1 MITRLPSK
9 GDAEARNARHLR
21 HLNLERLLSA
31 AMDRTEPFT
40 RAELTEATALSAPT
54 VGTLTVEL
62 IRNGLIRHLGTGPSR
77 GGRRPSFMEFNARY
91 GFVAGISLGA
101 TKTRAALADLRGARL
116 ASRAWPT
123 PAGLGPQA
131 LLQKIAGYVRGLMGE
146 AGIAPDKLLAVTAAA
161 PGAVDHTK
169 GTVIALAPNLKGWS
183 QVPMGEI
190 LKESL
195 GGVPVFVENDVN
207 LAILGERWQGAAR
220 GHNTCAFLYVG
231 SGIGAGIVVNGELH
245 RGHHHLAGEIAL
257 MCMGP
262 QYVDEDF
269 GSTGC
274 LETLASIKAL
284 ATRWGGGDNPGS
296 GGPHREKRAEDLFA
310 AADKGEKRARKLIED
325 AARLVGIAATNLS
338 LVIDPSLLVIGGPA
352 VEHEYFMDQVRQ
364 VVAKIIPAPPEIV
377 PAKLGKEAP
386 LWGSLLLATNEARVS
401 LRERLRT

>member
-1 MITRLPSK
+1 MITRLASK
-9 GDAEARNARHLR
+9 GDSEARNARHLR

-91 GFVAGISLGA
+91 GFVAGISLGP
-101 TKTRAALADLRGARL
+101 TKTRVALADLRGERL

-123 PAGLGPQA
+123 PAGLGPQP
-131 LLQKIAGYVRGLMGE
+131 LLGKIAGWVKSLMGE
-146 AGIAPDKLLAVTAAA
+146 AGIPGDKLLAVAAAA
-161 PGAVDHTK
+161 PGAVDHMK
-169 GTVIALAPNLKGWS
+169 GTVIALVSNLKGWS
-183 QVPMGEI
+183 QVPMADI
-190 LKESL
+190 LSDAL
-195 GGVPVFVENDVN
+195 GGTPVFVENDVN
-207 LAILGERWQGAAR
+207 LAVLGERWRGAAT
-220 GHNTCAFLYVG
+220 GHNTCAFIYVG

-262 QYVDEDF
+262 QYVEEDF
-269 GSTGC
+269 GATGC
-274 LETLASIKAL
+274 LETLASVKAI
-284 ATRWGGGDNPGS
+284 ASRWGGEAASPE
-296 GGPHREKRAEDLFA
+296 REKRVDDLFVA
-310 AADKGEKRARKLIED
+310 AEKGEKRARKLVED

-338 LVIDPSLLVIGGPA
+338 LVIDPSLLVFGGPA
-352 VEHEYFMDQVRQ
+352 VEHELFVDQVRQ
-364 VVAKIIPAPPEIV
+364 IVAKIIPSPPEIV
-377 PAKLGKEAP
+377 AAKLGKEAP
-386 LWGSLLLATNEARVS
+386 LWGSLLLATTAARVS

>member
-1 MITRLPSK
+1 MITRPAK
-9 GDAEARNARHLR
+9 GEAEARNARHLR

-91 GFVAGISLGA
+91 GFVAGISLGP
-101 TKTRAALADLRGARL
+101 TKTRVALADLRGARL

-123 PAGLGPQA
+123 PAGLGPQPM
-131 LLQKIAGYVRGLMGE
+131 LQKIASWVRGLMGE
-146 AGIAPDKLLAVTAAA
+146 AGIPQDKLLAVAAAA

-169 GTVIALAPNLKGWS
+169 GIVLALVSNLKGWS
-183 QVPMGEI
+183 QIPMAEI
-190 LKESL
+190 LRESL
-195 GGVPVFVENDVN
+195 GGVPTFVENDVN

-231 SGIGAGIVVNGELH
+231 SGIGAGVVVNGELH
-245 RGHHHLAGEIAL
+245 RGHHHLAGEIGL

-274 LETLASIKAL
+274 LEALASVKSL
-284 ATRWGGGDNPGS
+284 TTRWVGAENPG
-296 GGPHREKRAEDLFA
+296 RDKKEDVFA
-310 AADKGEKRARKLIED
+310 AADRGDKRARKLVED
-325 AARLVGIAATNLS
+325 SARLVAIAATNLS
-338 LVIDPSLLVIGGPA
+338 LVLDPSLLVLGGPA
-352 VEHEYFMDQVRQ
+352 VEHELFVDQVKQ

-386 LWGSLLLATNEARVS
+386 LWGSLLLATSEARVS
-401 LRERLRT
+401 LRDRLRT

>member
-1 MITRLPSK
+1 MITRPSK

-91 GFVAGISLGA
+91 GFVGGISLGP
-101 TKTRAALADLRGARL
+101 TKTRVALADLRGERL

-123 PAGLGPQA
+123 PVGLGPQP
-131 LLQKIAGYVRGLMGE
+131 LLAKIGGWVKSLMGE
-146 AGIAPDKLLAVTAAA
+146 AGIPQDRLLALAAAA
-161 PGAVDHTK
+161 PGAVDQTK
-169 GTVIALAPNLKGWS
+169 GTVIALVSNLKGWS
-183 QVPMGEI
+183 QIPMAEI
-190 LKESL
+190 LKDSL
-195 GGVPVFVENDVN
+195 GGTPVFVENDVN
-207 LAILGERWQGAAR
+207 LAVLGERWRGAAR

-245 RGHHHLAGEIAL
+245 RGHHHLAGEIGL

-269 GSTGC
+269 GGTGC
-274 LETLASIKAL
+274 LETLASVKAMSV
-284 ATRWGGGDNPGS
+284 RWAGADAPGA
-296 GGPHREKRAEDLFA
+296 PKREKPVDELFA
-310 AADKGEKRARKLIED
+310 AADKGEKRARKIVED

-338 LVIDPSLLVIGGPA
+338 LVLDPSLLVIGGPA
-352 VEHEYFMDQVRQ
+352 VEHEFFVEHVRQ
-364 VVAKIIPAPPEIV
+364 IVAKVIPSPPEIV
-377 PAKLGKEAP
+377 AAKLGKEAP
-386 LWGSLLLATNEARVS
+386 LWGSLLLATTEARVS

>member
-1 MITRLPSK
+1 MITRPSK
-9 GDAEARNARHLR
+9 GEAEARNARHLR
-21 HLNLERLLSA
+21 HLNLERLLTA

-91 GFVAGISLGA
+91 GFVAGISLGP
-101 TKTRAALADLRGARL
+101 TKTRVALADLRGARL

-131 LLQKIAGYVRGLMGE
+131 LLQKIASWVRGLMGE
-146 AGIAPDKLLAVTAAA
+146 AGIPNDKLLAVAAAA

-195 GGVPVFVENDVN
+195 GGVPTFVENDVN

-220 GHNTCAFLYVG
+220 GHNTCAFFYVG
-231 SGIGAGIVVNGELH
+231 SGIGAGIVINGELH
-245 RGHHHLAGEIAL
+245 RGHHHLAGEIGL

-269 GSTGC
+269 GPIGC
-274 LETLASIKAL
+274 LETLASVKSLTA
-284 ATRWGGGDNPGS
+284 RWTGTENPS
-296 GGPHREKRAEDLFA
+296 RDKKDDVFT
-310 AADKGEKRARKLIED
+310 AADKGEKRARKLVED
-325 AARLVGIAATNLS
+325 GARLVAIAATNLS
-338 LVIDPSLLVIGGPA
+338 LVIDPSLLVLGGPA
-352 VEHEYFMDQVRQ
+352 VEHELFVDQVKQ
-364 VVAKIIPAPPEIV
+364 VMAKIIPSPPEIV

-386 LWGSLLLATNEARVS
+386 LWGSLLLATIEARVS